1 MREKAGSPAWMVA
14 MTDDETTRLKA
25 VAQQQEPIFILR
37 VIRIDHL
44 PFLAAEDADE
54 PPNGVRLPAR
64 RRHDLGQRGPFGPLA
79 P

>member
-1 MREKAGSPAWMVA
+1 
-14 MTDDETTRLKA
+14 
-25 VAQQQEPIFILR
+25 